1 MGSLFVGVVFFWV
14 VLWVPFFVLVVFGVV
29 VFVKVVFEFVSGL
42 SSSGLWTVGR
52 DLVVGVND
60 GYR

>member
-42 SSSGLWTVGR
+42 SSSGALDCGKGSR
-52 DLVVGVND
+52 G
-60 GYR
+60 GSE